1 MGAGGHAA
9 RARRPCAGPLALG
22 SPSRNALPVIAD
34 FGAHQEV
41 QLLLLLVSAAALLL
55 LAEPLRVP
63 YPILLVLGGLLLGFG
78 PGVPTVRLPPD
89 LVLVGILPPL
99 LYSAAYNT
107 GLRELRQNLRPISL
121 LALGLVTATTVSV
134 AAVAHAAMGLSWPA
148 GFVLGAVVSPTD
160 PLAATSIGRR
170 FGVPRRPLAIIE
182 GESLVN
188 DGSALV
194 LFKFAV
200 AAVVTGSFSLAHAA
214 ASLVWTVLAGIG
226 VGLVIGHGI
235 RLVRRRLD
243 NPPLE
248 VMIAFLTGYF
258 TFLPASALGAS
269 GVLAVVTAGV
279 YMGWHT
285 PELTTVETRLQG
297 RAFWSI
303 FNFLLN
309 ALLFGLVGLQLQPIL
324 RGVSGHSASQLTA
337 YAVAVAGVVIA
348 TRIVWVVPL
357 TYLPRLLF
365 PRILERDPY
374 PPWQQP
380 AFVCWTGMRGAVTL
394 AAALAMPLT
403 TDAGASFPDRDL
415 IVFVA
420 FCVVLATLV
429 LQGGT
434 LPLVIRLLGLE
445 DDGLDAKE
453 DAKARIHAAE
463 AAIARLEEL
472 IEDGAVR
479 ADTAERLRGLYRF
492 RSTRFRARFDEGDD
506 GAIEEQSLAYQR
518 VRRELLDA
526 ERAAVVA
533 LRNEGRIA
541 DQVMQ
546 RVTRDLDLEDSRLDV

>member
-1 MGAGGHAA
+1 
-9 RARRPCAGPLALG
+9 
-22 SPSRNALPVIAD
+22 VIAE

-41 QLLLLLVSAAALLL
+41 QLLLLLLSAAALLL
-55 LAEPLRVP
+55 LADPLRIP

-78 PGVPTVRLPPD
+78 PGLPNLALPPD
-89 LVLVGILPPL
+89 VVLVGVLPPL

-121 LALGLVTATTVSV
+121 LALGLVAATTVLV
-134 AAVAHAAMGLSWPA
+134 AAVAHEVVGLSWA
-148 GFVLGAVVSPTD
+148 GAFVLGAVVSPTD

-188 DGSALV
+188 DGTALV

-200 AAVVTGSFSLAHAA
+200 AAVVTGTFSIAHAA
-214 ASLVWTVLAGIG
+214 ASFVWTVVGGIA
-226 VGLVIGHGI
+226 VGLVIGHAI

-248 VMIAFLTGYF
+248 VMVAFLTGYF
-258 TFLPASALGAS
+258 TFLPAAAIGAS
-269 GVLAVVTAGV
+269 GVLATVTAGV

-324 RGVSGHSASQLTA
+324 DRLSGYTAGDLIGYAAAVSA
-337 YAVAVAGVVIA
+337 VVIA

-365 PRILERDPY
+365 PRIRERDPY

-394 AAALAMPLT
+394 AAALAIPLT
-403 TDAGASFPDRDL
+403 TDAGASFADRDL
-415 IVFVA
+415 IVFLA

-429 LQGGT
+429 VQGGS
-434 LPLVIRLLGLE
+434 LPLVIRALGLE
-445 DDGLDAKE
+445 DDGLDVKE
-453 DAKARIHAAE
+453 EAKARIHAAD

-472 IEDGAVR
+472 LEEGTVR
-479 ADTAERLRGLYRF
+479 EETAERLRGLYQF
-492 RSTRFRARFDEGDD
+492 RQNRFRARFDDADD
-506 GAIEEQSLAYQR
+506 GTIEERSLAYQR

-526 ERAAVVA
+526 ERSAVVA

-541 DQVMQ
+541 EEVMH
-546 RVTRDLDLEDSRLDV
+546 RVQRDLDLEDSRLDV